1 MTQLLQNKGG
11 PSKLFEASWCHIG
24 HAVSDVFCISQCPL
38 LAWFKWSV
46 ETLHKTKN
54 FVPFDPK
61 WQKKLEGGGGG
72 GGAQFQGTENVT
84 KMQSTTLKTF
94 SLKVI
99 FIHFSDINQHLRSQC
114 TKLCILWSI
123 STNHLNPANG
133 ALRNTVNAWDHM
145 SHITSQYLEQFE
157 WCTCAAEE

>member
-1 MTQLLQNKGG
+1 MQLLQNRGR

-24 HAVSDVFCISQCPL
+24 HAVSDVYCISQCPL
-38 LAWFKWSV
+38 LAWFKWLV

-54 FVPFDPK
+54 FVPFS
-61 WQKKLEGGGGG
+61 GGGGG
-72 GGAQFQGTENVT
+72 QFQATENVT

-133 ALRNTVNAWDHM
+133 ALRNAVNAWDHM
-145 SHITSQYLEQFE
+145 SHITSQYLEQFG